1 MSAKR
6 MKYGFDFFSKKA
18 KHFHSRAAQ
27 WYDLQQIRVKLI
39 ITIGFLFIVSMLV
52 LSLLILDHGQRVLH
66 SRLQESC
73 RLSLRHVSESI
84 KDDLLLY
91 YLAEKDATNLTVYT
105 GHIREAIH
113 DTFNED
119 IEGLEYACII
129 DRYGQIV
136 AHTNND
142 KINQSVSPQERRFFS
157 GLKRT
162 KTREL
167 DHIIEY
173 IHPLYALRENA
184 AQERVFL
191 GVTVLG
197 FSQEVIFQPIKKARR
212 TIMMTFFI
220 VTVLS
225 VLVIFYIARRM
236 TEQID
241 ALSDGVRRVG
251 RGNLNVQIPV
261 MSRDEIGKLAKEFN
275 SMIVHLREKMQMQKF
290 VSKLTLQMIRK
301 RSTDN
306 DLLPIGE
313 RRTVTIL
320 FTDVRNFSSLTQEL
334 GAEEIVKLINIY
346 FDLQTKIVEENGG
359 IVDKFMGDQLMAI
372 FLGER
377 ADEAVHTAVEIQR
390 SIRLLNQSRRRKR
403 EMILTIGCGL
413 HTGSAVLGNMGSKNR
428 LDYTCVGDVVNLAS
442 RLCAVAQPGQII
454 IPYDMVSQLGGEYET
469 IRLNPIQVKGIAHA
483 VEIFEVEYETDPSVH
498 NLL

>member
-1 MSAKR
+1 MKFYLQKFLQLIKNLYAK
-6 MKYGFDFFSKKA
+6 S
-18 KHFHSRAAQ
+18 AQ

-39 ITIGFLFIVSMLV
+39 ITIGFIFIVSMLV

-66 SRLQESC
+66 QRLEESC

-113 DTFNED
+113 DTFNEE
-119 IEGLEYACII
+119 IEGLKYACIV
-129 DRYGQIV
+129 DRYGRIV
-136 AHTNND
+136 AHTDNK
-142 KINQSVSPQERRFFS
+142 KINQTVSEQESRFFS
-157 GLKRT
+157 GLK
-162 KTREL
+162 KTRTREFN
-167 DHIIEY
+167 HIIEY
-173 IHPLYALRENA
+173 IHPLYALRENTSN
-184 AQERVFL
+184 ERVFL

-197 FSQEVIFQPIKKARR
+197 FSQKEIFQPIRKAKR
-212 TIMMTFFI
+212 TMMTTFFI
-220 VTVLS
+220 ITALS
-225 VLVIFYIARRM
+225 VLVIFYVARRM

-261 MSRDEIGKLAKEFN
+261 LTRDEIGRLAKEFN

-301 RSTDN
+301 RSTDS

-346 FDLQTKIVEENGG
+346 FDLQTRIVEENGG

-377 ADEAVHTAVEIQR
+377 TDEAVHTAVEIQR
-390 SIRLLNQSRRRKR
+390 SIRFLNQTRRRKR

-413 HTGSAVLGNMGSKNR
+413 HTGSAVLGNMGSRNR

-469 IRLNPIQVKGIAHA
+469 IRLNPIQVKGIAYA